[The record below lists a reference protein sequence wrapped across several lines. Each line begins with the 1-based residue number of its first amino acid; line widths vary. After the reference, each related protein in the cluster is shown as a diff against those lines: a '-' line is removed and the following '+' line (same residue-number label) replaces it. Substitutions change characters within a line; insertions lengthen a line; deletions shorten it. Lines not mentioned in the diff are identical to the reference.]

1 MPAHSMFFA
10 MMQAVA
16 CNTRVHC
23 CCICART
30 SEWVAWWRIHLC
42 GVAVMH
48 FCSLKICNN
57 RMRKTFD
64 DAPTST
70 RTHTHTRIQI
80 IMGIS
85 PVRCCIRYRIS
96 QIANSIH
103 NQHLIKIIRKLLSL
117 NISQVEYASLCFPIY
132 EWCVYLSYMRRWNV
146 KCNAFADDERMAG
159 SMRRLGPN
167 QRGTTHSNCFLFIR
181 QVTFSSHPDQYCN
194 DMRGGERTNEGET
207 NATLGDKIVFV

>member
-70 RTHTHTRIQI
+70 RTHTQTHTRIQI

-117 NISQVEYASLCFPIY
+117 NISQVGYASLCFAM
-132 EWCVYLSYMRRWNV
+132 LSYLWMMCVSLVYANMKCKMQCIRWWREDGRQHAPSRTQSTGHHPF
-146 KCNAFADDERMAG
+146 K
-159 SMRRLGPN
+159 
-167 QRGTTHSNCFLFIR
+167 LFSI
-181 QVTFSSHPDQYCN
+181 H
-194 DMRGGERTNEGET
+194 
-207 NATLGDKIVFV
+207 